1 MTNTLTTTRP
11 ATTVAGDAPTARRA
25 PSLRDR
31 VRARRAHRVAV
42 AGTVTAYPATR
53 GVGVVV
59 LPR

>member
-1 MTNTLTTTRP
+1 MTNTLTTARP
-11 ATTVAGDAPTARRA
+11 APPTVPTPDRA

-31 VRARRAHRVAV
+31 VRARRAHRAAV

-53 GVGVVV
+53 GVGVVL

>member
-1 MTNTLTTTRP
+1 MTNTLTTARP
-11 ATTVAGDAPTARRA
+11 APTAVPAVGRT
-25 PSLRDR
+25 SLRDR

-42 AGTVTAYPATR
+42 AGSVAAYPATR

>member
-11 ATTVAGDAPTARRA
+11 AVTAIPATAVRT

-31 VRARRAHRVAV
+31 LRARRAHRAAV

-53 GVGVVV
+53 GVGVVL